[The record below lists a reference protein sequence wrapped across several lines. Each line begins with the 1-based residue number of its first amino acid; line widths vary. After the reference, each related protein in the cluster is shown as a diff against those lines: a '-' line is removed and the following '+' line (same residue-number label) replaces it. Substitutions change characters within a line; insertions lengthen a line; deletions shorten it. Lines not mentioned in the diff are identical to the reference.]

1 MVLLIKLAAALLLAA
16 VATIVTQISMGAA
29 LLSGA
34 SLGPL
39 LGFFLVSLASFL
51 LSPWLPV
58 AVEKLTPQRETGK
71 VKWFNANKGYGFITR
86 ENGDDVFVHFRSI
99 RGKGRRSLIEG
110 ESVQFVLAQGEKG
123 AQAEDVRTLSGD

>member
-1 MVLLIKLAAALLLAA
+1 MVFLVKRAAALLLAA
-16 VATIVTQISMGAA
+16 IATVIAQVSAGAA
-29 LLSGA
+29 LISSA
-34 SLGPL
+34 SLFTL

-51 LSPWLPV
+51 FSPWLPV
-58 AVEKLTPQRETGK
+58 AVEKLTPQYETGK

-99 RGKGRRSLIEG
+99 RGKGRRSLNEG

>member
-1 MVLLIKLAAALLLAA
+1 MVLLVKLAAALLLAVVAA
-16 VATIVTQISMGAA
+16 VITQISTGAA
-29 LLSGA
+29 LVSAG
-34 SLGPL
+34 SLGVL
-39 LGFFLVSLASFL
+39 LAYFLVSLASFL
-51 LSPWLPV
+51 FSPWLPV
-58 AVEKLTPQRETGK
+58 IVEKLTPQRETGT

-123 AQAEDVRTLSGD
+123 AQAEDVRTMNGG

>member
-1 MVLLIKLAAALLLAA
+1 MVFLIKLAAALVLGALAT
-16 VATIVTQISMGAA
+16 VISHVTAGAPLFGAA
-29 LLSGA
+29 AATS
-34 SLGPL
+34 L
-39 LGFFLVSLASFL
+39 LGYFLVSLASFV

-58 AVEKLTPQRETGK
+58 LTEKLTPQRETGK

-86 ENGDDVFVHFRSI
+86 DNGDDVFVHFRSI

-123 AQAEDVRTLSGD
+123 AQAEDVRTLNGD